1 MYESHPLEGNAH
13 NAVPPAKPSA
23 QWKDMQIARQRIGLM
38 LVAHAKAQPQALLP
52 HLAALANKTQD
63 MWAAGSIGIGEA
75 SNLFDVML
83 AAAAGADLQLQKQ
96 VILHELCSQSIL
108 YSWCSAEQEEGCAQR
123 SSWATVH
130 QRHASCT
137 IAIGCTE

>member
-13 NAVPPAKPSA
+13 GAVPPAKPSA
-23 QWKDMQIARQRIGLM
+23 HWKDMQIARQRIGLM
-38 LVAHAKAQPQALLP
+38 LVVHAKAQPQALLP

-63 MWAAGSIGIGEA
+63 MWTAGSIGTGEK

-96 VILHELCSQSIL
+96 VCPFHVHAADVCDRLICSVAAML
-108 YSWCSAEQEEGCAQR
+108 D
-123 SSWATVH
+123 SS
-130 QRHASCT
+130 
-137 IAIGCTE
+137 